1 MTIYLYSLFLPYP
14 SLSAVQTQVKQME
27 VVQIAQYENY
37 LSDENIEENNLLN
50 TNERVKKKKGS
61 KYWVI
66 GGTFDNFEE
75 AETSIEKIW

>member
-1 MTIYLYSLFLPYP
+1 
-14 SLSAVQTQVKQME
+14 ME